1 MFNVQRKAETF
12 IWRKNS
18 VFTKSCSIC
27 LHWETSIK
35 AVHIKNKWPP
45 KAFCQAAGGIR
56 CINLKDEEENVPFVG
71 SFKVCYN
78 TISQLSGVRIM
89 VTLRSGLKLHKA
101 VKLAASNQVYL
112 KGGSEWKDVWV
123 DSDCVGC
130 EAAWWRLSLQ
140 SMSCRFYNF
149 LCSLTTAQMVVL
161 IKTKIPKNRTR
172 SFVNRL
178 FTIRSFK
185 KCSWAHVVFFKW
197 WNLPRCAFR
206 GCSLLYPFMTVSP
219 VRRRLKDSI
228 PITLLIPAT
237 RMFWARSGFFPYML
251 RLWFDANNLFI
262 VEVKGSGVW
271 AGVSSVGNGAQLSW
285 AELSWGRSPGE
296 R

>member
-27 LHWETSIK
+27 LQWETSIK

-56 CINLKDEEENVPFVG
+56 SINLKDEEENVPFVG
-71 SFKVCYN
+71 SFKVCNN
-78 TISQLSGVRIM
+78 TISELSGVRIM
-89 VTLRSGLKLHKA
+89 VTLRSGLNLHKA

-130 EAAWWRLSLQ
+130 KAAWWRLSLQ
-140 SMSCRFYNF
+140 SMSCRFCNF
-149 LCSLTTAQMVVL
+149 LCSHKTAQMVVL
-161 IKTKIPKNRTR
+161 IKTKIPKNGIR

-178 FTIRSFK
+178 FTVRSFK
-185 KCSWAHVVFFKW
+185 KHSWAHVGFQSGETCPNAPLQDV
-197 WNLPRCAFR
+197 PC
-206 GCSLLYPFMTVSP
+206 Y
-219 VRRRLKDSI
+219 
-228 PITLLIPAT
+228 T
-237 RMFWARSGFFPYML
+237 RSWQYH
-251 RLWFDANNLFI
+251 LF
-262 VEVKGSGVW
+262 E
-271 AGVSSVGNGAQLSW
+271 
-285 AELSWGRSPGE
+285 ED
-296 R
+296 